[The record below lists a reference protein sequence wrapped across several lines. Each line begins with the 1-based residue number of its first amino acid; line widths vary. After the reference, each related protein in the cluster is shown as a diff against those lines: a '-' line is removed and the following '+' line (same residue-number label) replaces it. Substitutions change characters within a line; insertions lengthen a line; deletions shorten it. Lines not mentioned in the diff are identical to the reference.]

1 MVKVSIGVPVYNVDM
16 YLRQCLESIKQ
27 QSFQDF
33 EVIMVD
39 DGSTDNSFEICQEC
53 VSKDE
58 RFKLYHQENKG
69 LAGARNTCLKYM
81 EGEYVNWID
90 SDDVI
95 KTDYLKRLLE
105 VQTITQADIVNCL
118 YYSITKERDIY
129 YDLRPISPNLE
140 ILEVSVQEIILNF
153 INNKY
158 FIAPMWG
165 SLIKSQLYKGVYFP
179 QGLLYEDNG
188 TKYKLYMQANKI
200 AIMPEALYG
209 YRKSENSITRKATS
223 DKLEKELDRLKKD
236 IICNREKFLYYIEV
250 ANIRVEEIHKEYLR
264 NLDGH
269 IAVSRLSERDKQKY
283 TQFIKNYERKL
294 LQCWQ

>member
-1 MVKVSIGVPVYNVDM
+1 MVKVSIGVPVYNVAE
-16 YLRQCLESIKQ
+16 YLRQCLDSIKQ

-39 DGSTDNSFEICQEC
+39 DGSTDNSFEICQEY
-53 VSKDE
+53 VFKDK

-69 LAGARNTCLKYM
+69 LAGARNTCLKHM
-81 EGEYVNWID
+81 NGEYVTWVD
-90 SDDVI
+90 SDDVVELS
-95 KTDYLKRLLE
+95 YLERLVE
-105 VQTITQADIVNCL
+105 VQVKTQADIVNCL
-118 YYSITKERDIY
+118 YYSVTKERNIY
-129 YDLRPISPNLE
+129 YDLRSISPNLE
-140 ILEVSVQEIILNF
+140 ILELSVQEIMLNF
-153 INNKY
+153 INNRY

-165 SLIKSQLYKGVYFP
+165 SLCKSQLYKGVYFP

-188 TKYKLYMQANKI
+188 TKFKLYMRANKI
-200 AIMPEALYG
+200 AIIPEGLYG
-209 YRKSENSITRKATS
+209 YRKNENSIMGKATS
-223 DKLEKELDRLKKD
+223 DSLIKELNRLRKD
-236 IICNREKFLYYIEV
+236 TIGNREKLIYYVEV

>member
-1 MVKVSIGVPVYNVDM
+1 MVKVSIGVPVYNVAE
-16 YLRQCLESIKQ
+16 YLRQCLDSIKQ

-39 DGSTDNSFEICQEC
+39 DGSTDNSFEICQEYTF
-53 VSKDE
+53 KDK

-69 LAGARNTCLKYM
+69 LAGARNTCLKHM
-81 EGEYVNWID
+81 NGEYVTWVD
-90 SDDVI
+90 SDDVVELS
-95 KTDYLKRLLE
+95 YLERLVE
-105 VQTITQADIVNCL
+105 VQVKTQADIVNCL
-118 YYSITKERDIY
+118 YYSVTKERNIY
-129 YDLRPISPNLE
+129 YDLRSISPNLE
-140 ILEVSVQEIILNF
+140 ILELSVQEIMLNF
-153 INNKY
+153 INNRY

-165 SLIKSQLYKGVYFP
+165 SLCKSQLYKGVYFP

-188 TKYKLYMQANKI
+188 TKFKLYMRANKI
-200 AIMPEALYG
+200 AIIPEGLYG
-209 YRKSENSITRKATS
+209 YRKNENSIMGKATS
-223 DKLEKELDRLKKD
+223 DSLIKELNRLRKD
-236 IICNREKFLYYIEV
+236 TIGNREKLIYYVEV

-264 NLDGH
+264 NLDDH